1 MVGST
6 TLWWIVGV
14 ALLLFWGIGAY
25 NRLVRLRAG
34 VGKAF
39 AALDEQLV
47 RQLVCVQGCLP
58 ESMRDDTAAVLA
70 EPQDT
75 ASAAWARLQAAS
87 EQFAVALA
95 QARSQ
100 PIDAPVMARLVMS
113 HEALRAAWAGALA
126 DAVPPDA
133 VPSADRLQARWLRLL
148 HQSLPFRTAF
158 NESAQAYNQAVQQF
172 PALLLARLFGF
183 RPAGTVTRMA
193 EGR

>member
-1 MVGST
+1 MLGSA
-6 TLWWIVGV
+6 TLWWIVVV

-25 NRLVRLRAG
+25 NRLVRLRAA
-34 VGKAF
+34 VSKAF
-39 AALDEQLV
+39 AALDEQLM

-58 ESMRDDTAAVLA
+58 DSMNDEAAAAPA
-70 EPQDT
+70 EPMDG
-75 ASAAWARLQAAS
+75 ASAAWARLQSAGD
-87 EQFAVALA
+87 QFAVALA

-100 PIDAPVMARLVMS
+100 PIDVPCMARLVMA

-126 DAVPPDA
+126 DAVPADA
-133 VPSADRLQARWLRLL
+133 VPSAERLQARWMRLL

-158 NESAQAYNQAVQQF
+158 NEAAQAYNQAVQQF
-172 PALLLARLFGF
+172 PASVLARLFGF